1 MSFKKDEVL
10 GFFKKMLELRA
21 CDDRLASLKY
31 KDLVMNGFHP
41 YVGEEAVA
49 VGVCAT
55 LRKADYVVSTHRPQG
70 HALAKGASGRAIFCE
85 MLARMGGP
93 SNGLGGPMQWIDAET
108 NFFCG
113 SIVGSGVSY
122 ATGFGLAVKRQGQG
136 NICVCF
142 FGDGASN
149 TGSFHEGLNLASI
162 WKLPIVYVCE
172 NNQYGEAMP
181 VKEFVPV
188 ERISSRAVSYG
199 IKGISVDG
207 MDVMAVAQTA
217 AEVIA
222 DVRNGKGP
230 VLVEAVTYRYRGH
243 YLGDPENYRT
253 KDEINEWRKKDPID
267 RCHKLLVADY
277 GCTEA
282 ELQAIEKDITR
293 QADHD
298 QEWALAQPKP
308 TLEYAVS
315 NVLVPVA
322 GREA

>member
-1 MSFKKDEVL
+1 MSYQQDDVL

-21 CDDRLASLKY
+21 CDNRLASLKY

-41 YVGEEAVA
+41 YIGEEAVG
-49 VGVCAT
+49 VGVCAS
-55 LRKADYVVSTHRPQG
+55 LKPEDYVVSTHRPQG
-70 HALAKGASGRAIFCE
+70 HALAKGASVRSIFCE

-93 SNGLGGPMQWIDAET
+93 SNGLGGPMQWIDVDN

-122 ATGFGLAVKRQGQG
+122 ATGFGLALQKWGKG
-136 NICVCF
+136 NICACF

-149 TGSFHEGLNLASI
+149 TGSFHEGMNLAAL
-162 WKLPIVYVCE
+162 WKLPVLYVCE

-181 VKEFVPV
+181 VKDFVPV
-188 ERISSRAVSYG
+188 EHISARAASYG

-207 MDVMAVAQTA
+207 MDVIAVAETA
-217 AEVIA
+217 AEAIGEI
-222 DVRNGKGP
+222 RQGKGP
-230 VLVEAVTYRYRGH
+230 VLIEAVTYRYRGH

-253 KDEINEWRKKDPID
+253 KAEIEEWRKKDPVD
-267 RCHKLLVADY
+267 RCRKLLIEHY
-277 GCTEA
+277 GCSEQ
-282 ELQAIEKDITR
+282 ELRAIEEAIEKESD
-293 QADHD
+293 AD

-315 NVLVPVA
+315 NVLVPIA
-322 GREA
+322 GRAA

>member
-1 MSFKKDEVL
+1 MSFQKDDVL

-21 CDDRLASLKY
+21 CDNRLVSLKL

-49 VGVCAT
+49 VGVCAS
-55 LRKADYVVSTHRPQG
+55 LKPEDYVVSTHRPQG
-70 HALAKGASGRAIFCE
+70 HAMAKGASMRAVFCE

-93 SNGLGGPMQWIDAET
+93 SNGLGGPMQWIDADK

-122 ATGFGLAVKRQGQG
+122 ATGFGLAVKRQGKG
-136 NICVCF
+136 NICVGF

-149 TGSFHEGLNLASI
+149 TGSFHEGMNLASL
-162 WKLPIVYVCE
+162 WKLPIVYICE

-188 ERISSRAVSYG
+188 EKISTRAVSYG
-199 IKGISVDG
+199 ITGVTVDG
-207 MDVMAVAQTA
+207 MDVIAVA
-217 AEVIA
+217 
-222 DVRNGKGP
+222 
-230 VLVEAVTYRYRGH
+230 EAVAEAIEDARKGNGPILIEAMTYRYRGH

-253 KDEINEWRKKDPID
+253 KEEIEEWRKKDPVD
-267 RCHKLLVADY
+267 RCRKLLIDEH
-277 GCTEA
+277 GCSEA
-282 ELQAIEKDITR
+282 ELKAIEEDIEQ
-293 QADHD
+293 QADTD

-315 NVLVPVA
+315 NVLVPIA
-322 GREA
+322 GRDA